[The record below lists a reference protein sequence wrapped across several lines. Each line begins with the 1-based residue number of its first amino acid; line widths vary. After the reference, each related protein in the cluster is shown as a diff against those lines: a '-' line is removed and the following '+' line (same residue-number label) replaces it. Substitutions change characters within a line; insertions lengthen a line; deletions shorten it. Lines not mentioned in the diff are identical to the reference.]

1 MWWDTNSLCFRDIL
15 LCMFLRLSCLLYNG
29 GWKTCSFGVYM
40 VTRFF
45 KTFEYLTE
53 PPLVF
58 FFFFF
63 LILHGLKLSLALLCS
78 NSLPLSLK
86 LIVNCSILY
95 VLFLTWILARYSCQV
110 HTILPFLE
118 GNFVFLAC
126 IPFQPSFS
134 LLVWYIIHEGW
145 SPARPLWPC

>member
-1 MWWDTNSLCFRDIL
+1 MRWDINSLCFRDIL

-45 KTFEYLTE
+45 KTFECLTE

-58 FFFFF
+58 YFYF

-86 LIVNCSILY
+86 LIVKCSILY
-95 VLFLTWILARYSCQV
+95 ALFSTWILARYSCQV

-145 SPARPLWPC
+145 SPTRPLWPC